1 MVNKD
6 KLSPLARVM
15 DWLLAILEKERDA
28 ANARL
33 DEEFRRRT
41 EMEEEFYRE
50 KLKVLEEA
58 AGEISS
64 QVYGDLG
71 GGGE

>member
-1 MVNKD
+1 MENEEE
-6 KLSPLARVM
+6 LLPLARVM
-15 DWLLAILEKERDA
+15 DRLTILEKERDTV
-28 ANARL
+28 NARL